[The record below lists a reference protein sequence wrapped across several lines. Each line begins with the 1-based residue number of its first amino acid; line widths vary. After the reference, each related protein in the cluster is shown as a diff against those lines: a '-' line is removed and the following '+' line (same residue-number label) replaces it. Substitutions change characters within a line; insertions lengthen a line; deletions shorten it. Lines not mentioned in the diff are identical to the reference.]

1 MSNKKKNKDVLI
13 MIGRESE
20 TFKRASEGDRIKTK
34 DGYYIAGETGKENM
48 NRWEQNLL
56 ESEKKLKRLND
67 KLKKEVKKSTKLD
80 FKTWLYLYTT
90 RAVRIEHPPVID
102 VEDKRTMYVKDS
114 KKNEVYVFRNYDEY
128 KDYFLMYL
136 DSIEEDVIDLAIYT
150 RGSKGQIIAFKKLCE
165 HIIVKKKTNDFYS
178 SITQEKIDKI
188 HAKGKLTPLEAVQ
201 MWESFDLCVE
211 GSKSVFS
218 KSRCQYFA
226 YKCHECLMESAS
238 HKLEHDPIEFELV
251 NSTKEEQ
258 GPVKKL
264 VPNNKK

>member
-1 MSNKKKNKDVLI
+1 
-13 MIGRESE
+13 
-20 TFKRASEGDRIKTK
+20 
-34 DGYYIAGETGKENM
+34 
-48 NRWEQNLL
+48 
-56 ESEKKLKRLND
+56 
-67 KLKKEVKKSTKLD
+67 
-80 FKTWLYLYTT
+80 
-90 RAVRIEHPPVID
+90 
-102 VEDKRTMYVKDS
+102 
-114 KKNEVYVFRNYDEY
+114 
-128 KDYFLMYL
+128 MYL
-136 DSIEEDVIDLAIYT
+136 DDIEDDVINLAIYT
-150 RGSKGQIIAFKKLCE
+150 RGNKGQVVALKGLCE
-165 HIIVKKKTNDFYS
+165 HIIVKKKINDFYS

>member
-34 DGYYIAGETGKENM
+34 DGYYIADETGKENM

-90 RAVRIEHPPVID
+90 HAVRIEHPPVID

-136 DSIEEDVIDLAIYT
+136 DSIEED
-150 RGSKGQIIAFKKLCE
+150 
-165 HIIVKKKTNDFYS
+165 
-178 SITQEKIDKI
+178 
-188 HAKGKLTPLEAVQ
+188 
-201 MWESFDLCVE
+201 
-211 GSKSVFS
+211 
-218 KSRCQYFA
+218 
-226 YKCHECLMESAS
+226 
-238 HKLEHDPIEFELV
+238 
-251 NSTKEEQ
+251 
-258 GPVKKL
+258 
-264 VPNNKK
+264 